1 MAELHWGERR
11 LHAMTTEGTSEG
23 WVIPHH
29 GVLCEGRCI
38 RVGWP
43 EESELDAITAL
54 RNRPEM
60 SRQFLDSRPLDAAR
74 NKQWLRHGMNRPYE
88 AVLAIRMKSD
98 DAFVGSIGWSKGD
111 SVAGALELGRV
122 MVDAGKTIAYRPL
135 LPRDY
140 VGVAVDAGMAVRDF
154 LFAALPLRV
163 IRMTVIAGNSLSL
176 RAATTGGG
184 RVVASGVARRADGV
198 AVEVAYLECNRDDC
212 ERVPL
217 QLGAGSVSLTS

>member
-1 MAELHWGERR
+1 MQVMTADASQRWVMADR
-11 LHAMTTEGTSEG
+11 
-23 WVIPHH
+23 

-43 EESELDAITAL
+43 EESEFDAITAL
-54 RNRPEM
+54 RNRPEV

-74 NKQWLRHGMNRPYE
+74 NRQWLLHGVNRPYE

-98 DAFVGSIGWSKGD
+98 NGFVGSIGWSKGD
-111 SVAGALELGRV
+111 AATGTLELGRV
-122 MVDAGKTIAYRPL
+122 MVDAGTTIAYRSL

-140 VGVAVDAGMAVRDF
+140 AGVAVDAGMAVRDF
-154 LFAALPLRV
+154 LFKALPLRV

-184 RVVASGVARRADGV
+184 RIVASGVARRADGV
-198 AVEVAYLECNRDDC
+198 EVEVAYLECSRDDC
-212 ERVPL
+212 ERVPS
-217 QLGAGSVSLTS
+217 QPAAGAATLT